1 MAKVKEVQK
10 AKLFVGVLYSN
21 EKICKKVI
29 GLLVEGFGE
38 IEKESEP
45 YAFDFTDY
53 YEGEMGK
60 NLMKKFIV
68 FKEMISMDELADIK
82 IFTNGI
88 EDKFAKDRKR
98 VINLDPGYLNKEQLV
113 LASVKGSAYKVYLD
127 KGIYAHLILIFK
139 KNSCIELNRT
149 FPDFRE
155 KKVQDFF
162 IKIRDNFISG
172 FNKR

>member
-1 MAKVKEVQK
+1 MAKAKEAQK
-10 AKLFVGVLYSN
+10 AELFIGVLYSN
-21 EKICKKVI
+21 EGICKEII
-29 GLLVEGFGE
+29 GLLVKRFGE

-53 YEGEMGK
+53 YEDEMGK
-60 NLMKKFIV
+60 NLVKRFIV
-68 FKEMISMDELADIK
+68 FKKMIDMNELADIK
-82 IFTNGI
+82 IFTNEV
-88 EDKFAKDRKR
+88 EDKFAKDGKR
-98 VINLDPGYLNKEQLV
+98 LVNLDPGYLNKEQLV

-127 KGIYAHLILIFK
+127 KGIYAHLTLIFK

-149 FPDFRE
+149 FPDFRN